1 MGVEELVFEVFDFF
15 VQLFDLVAQDG
26 VIGDEA
32 ITLAFQSGKLCL
44 HVDEAFVS
52 DEEYLPH
59 FNAKGLAEGGDGI
72 DSRSFLGLVFGIE
85 NAFDSIDGDAGGIG
99 K

>member
-32 ITLAFQSGKLCL
+32 ITLTLQSGKFCL
-44 HVDEAFVS
+44 HIDEALIA
-52 DEEYLPH
+52 DKEYLPH
-59 FNAKGLAEGGDGI
+59 FDAKGLAEGGDGI

-85 NAFDSIDGDAGGIG
+85 NSFDGIDGDAGGIG
-99 K
+99 Q